1 MVCLPQDPRC
11 QAAAGLGMPNAE
23 AVLFQCEA
31 AMHPAERFFM
41 ILTWVS
47 LVGLVI
53 SIAFIL
59 VI

>member
-1 MVCLPQDPRC
+1 
-11 QAAAGLGMPNAE
+11 
-23 AVLFQCEA
+23 
-31 AMHPAERFFM
+31 MHPAERFFM